1 MKAIR
6 TGLISLLVTLCL
18 AVAGVAFASSD
29 AIRSM
34 AAITMGLQHFPSD
47 AEKEQ
52 LKAIVDSDD
61 STEEEASIAMALMN
75 MKHQVAAGDA
85 QRLHAIVEDDSADAD
100 AKTLAEI
107 LLGINHMPSD
117 ADKAKLA
124 ALAGS

>member
-6 TGLISLLVTLCL
+6 TGLISMLVTLCL
-18 AVAGVAFASSD
+18 TVAGAAFANSD
-29 AIRSM
+29 AIRTM
-34 AAITMGLQHFPSD
+34 ASITMTLNHFPSD
-47 AEKEQ
+47 ADKEQ

-75 MKHQVAAGDA
+75 MQHQVTAGDA
-85 QRLHAIVEDDSADAD
+85 QRLHAIVEDDAADAD

-124 ALAGS
+124 ALTGN